1 MRRSNPQNRMS
12 CGLSAPRALM
22 AKSSASPRIG
32 PCDAVFGGNG
42 SGTFLGEIRGGT
54 QHGTANKN
62 VPEDAPHAQICRV
75 FPVRPFFHDCRHVDG
90 ESFSQSRVVHT
101 PWRIL

>member
-1 MRRSNPQNRMS
+1 MECGRHSLCSADPLVASAHFVAHERRRVDRRR
-12 CGLSAPRALM
+12 APRA
-22 AKSSASPRIG
+22 
-32 PCDAVFGGNG
+32 AVFGGNG

-75 FPVRPFFHDCRHVDG
+75 FPVRPFSMIAAMLTANPSAKA
-90 ESFSQSRVVHT
+90 ESYA
-101 PWRIL
+101 